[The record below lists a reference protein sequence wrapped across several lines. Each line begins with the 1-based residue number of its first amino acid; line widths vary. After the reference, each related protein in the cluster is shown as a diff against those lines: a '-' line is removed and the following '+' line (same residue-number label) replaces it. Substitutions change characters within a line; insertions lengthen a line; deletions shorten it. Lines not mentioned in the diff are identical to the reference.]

1 VSEVN
6 QIKLEELDFLYIY
19 NHQID
24 WDNNRINFQ
33 KIFNSQKEMN
43 KFINELDKCHGD
55 MKILLRNGTIL
66 RISTVKSFTKQD
78 RENILKINFYGF
90 IIKNAK
96 W

>member
-1 VSEVN
+1 MN

-33 KIFNSQKEMN
+33 KVFKTQKEMS
-43 KFINELDKCHGD
+43 KFINELDKCYGD
-55 MKILLRNGTIL
+55 MKILLRNGSIL
-66 RISTVKSFTKQD
+66 RISTVKSLTKQD
-78 RENILKINFYGF
+78 WENILKVNFYGF
-90 IIKNAK
+90 IVKNAK